1 MAGSRSSVCYFGPR
15 PPAFEKHK
23 LQLTVAQWL
32 KGPETAKGS
41 CDGELLAAGWGI
53 EAGSLRKGGREGRP
67 KNKRIQTGTW
77 SDNPGNDWGSMT
89 SLPMGFQH
97 LTFKW
102 KVGGLPRDWGGT
114 GQEAGHI
121 NSCGGGGAA
130 SLALRLGSVT
140 AQDRAPSFYVHYLQ
154 KLLGCVLAPDD
165 QTLSNQRPLSER
177 QLSARLDYSFS
188 LRVSPKIK

>member
-121 NSCGGGGAA
+121 NSCGGGGSIVSPTIGLSHSPRQSTFVLC
-130 SLALRLGSVT
+130 SLFTEAFGMCTRPRWSNIKQSKT
-140 AQDRAPSFYVHYLQ
+140 SFRAPAF
-154 KLLGCVLAPDD
+154 C
-165 QTLSNQRPLSER
+165 
-177 QLSARLDYSFS
+177 
-188 LRVSPKIK
+188 